1 MAKLKLFQ
9 KQIKVKY
16 NQLQIN
22 INYLLEKF
30 EDLYGK
36 NYKIIEGATICNHS
50 ALRRMFKK
58 KVK

>member
-36 NYKIIEGATICNHS
+36 K
-50 ALRRMFKK
+50 L
-58 KVK
+58 